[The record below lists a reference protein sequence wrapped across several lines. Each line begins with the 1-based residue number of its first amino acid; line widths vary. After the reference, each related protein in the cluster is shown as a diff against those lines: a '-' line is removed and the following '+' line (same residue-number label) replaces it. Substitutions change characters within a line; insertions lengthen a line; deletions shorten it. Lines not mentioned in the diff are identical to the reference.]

1 MNSRERRFTFT
12 VSDILRRKES
22 DSILVAN
29 NRGRRN
35 QGLWLRGPRE
45 CDKFRLET
53 NLASISK
60 YALVCRVSM
69 EVAYLKISYAQ
80 GRKICLAVA
89 LQLPAELVAELQ
101 PTKLL
106 LGTST
111 MKHYIDRSMHGLCQ
125 HRGIIQIPL

>member
-1 MNSRERRFTFT
+1 
-12 VSDILRRKES
+12 
-22 DSILVAN
+22 
-29 NRGRRN
+29 
-35 QGLWLRGPRE
+35 
-45 CDKFRLET
+45 
-53 NLASISK
+53 
-60 YALVCRVSM
+60 M

-111 MKHYIDRSMHGLCQ
+111 IKHYIDRSMHGLCHAQ
-125 HRGIIQIPL
+125 RYNPDPNIIAGLL